1 MAEEKTS
8 LHFIEQMIED
18 DLSNGFSPDKIRF
31 RFPPEPNGFLHVGHL
46 KAIALNFNLGKRY
59 NAPVNLRFD
68 DTNPVKENQEFV
80 DAIKENIAW

>member
-1 MAEEKTS
+1 MAEENF

-46 KAIALNFNLGKRY
+46 KAIALNFNLGNDTTHPLISFRRY
-59 NAPVNLRFD
+59 
-68 DTNPVKENQEFV
+68 QSC
-80 DAIKENIAW
+80 